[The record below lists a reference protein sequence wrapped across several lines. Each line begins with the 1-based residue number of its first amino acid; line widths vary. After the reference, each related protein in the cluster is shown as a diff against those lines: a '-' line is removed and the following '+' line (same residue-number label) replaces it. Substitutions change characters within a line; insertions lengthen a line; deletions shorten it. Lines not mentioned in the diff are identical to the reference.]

1 MPNGNAKKTVTVA
14 PKKKLKVRPPYRRPE
29 VYSPRLRILIDPIYV
44 QTANL
49 SSSSTY
55 HKYVSLARELV
66 SRGHYIYWCVPDT
79 DYEPN
84 DIENHPNV
92 AVIRTS
98 YIQDQF
104 VVDGLFTDDF
114 FNLFN
119 RISGRYHVDVMC
131 SSRNSLA
138 LTYKRTLDPPRFH
151 DEGGDHEYTDKTS
164 GLPLVLIE
172 EFPQTKA
179 RQFVGDAYW
188 LSQVLG
194 YAAADRNIFLSK
206 HNQSEVVEEALDVL
220 ASNRVSDIIDKSRII
235 PAGIECDELDAIY
248 KPDRWTVENGF
259 NVLCV
264 GRIFG
269 PSYAIMLEWV
279 NYLYK
284 AGESDTS
291 ITISLSGALSGPMR
305 KKLHRIGFD
314 LNNNIGRQ
322 LQLHENN
329 PRSNFLQMLQRYKAF
344 FCPLSHLD
352 HPTGLMEC
360 IYLGLPGVIPVSDYQ
375 QSFFE
380 DWPWVCEPRDKAMF
394 LALLK
399 EIQDDPAAARAKVLP
414 WRERIRTEFNAPDN
428 IAALA
433 DEIEDAA
440 RHNINRFRTSK
451 GVIDLCRDLKG
462 KRYSYVDVVGYLKRS
477 GRMGVS
483 IGDMSMR
490 TTFTYGRSSVNHAM
504 KCAGF
509 VDDCTGPLETYVRR
523 DVFDA

>member
-1 MPNGNAKKTVTVA
+1 
-14 PKKKLKVRPPYRRPE
+14 
-29 VYSPRLRILIDPIYV
+29 
-44 QTANL
+44 
-49 SSSSTY
+49 
-55 HKYVSLARELV
+55 
-66 SRGHYIYWCVPDT
+66 
-79 DYEPN
+79 
-84 DIENHPNV
+84 V

-119 RISGRYHVDVMC
+119 RISGKYHVDVLC
-131 SSRNSLA
+131 TSRNSLA

-188 LSQVLG
+188 LSQCLG
-194 YAAADRNIFLSK
+194 YAVADRNIFLSR

-220 ASNRVSDIIDKSRII
+220 AANRVTDIIEKSRII
-235 PAGIECDELDAIY
+235 PSGIECDELDKIY
-248 KPDRWTVENGF
+248 DPKRWTVEKGF
-259 NVLCV
+259 NTLCV

-269 PSYAIMLEWV
+269 PSYAIFLEWV

-284 AGESDTS
+284 AGRSDTS

-314 LNNNIGRQ
+314 LTNNLGRQ
-322 LQLHENN
+322 LQLYENN
-329 PRSNFLQMLQRYKAF
+329 PRSNFLVMLQKYHAF

-352 HPTGLMEC
+352 HPTGLLEC
-360 IYLGLPGVIPVSDYQ
+360 IYLGLPGIIPVSDYQ
-375 QSFFE
+375 QSFFA
-380 DWPWVCEPRDKAMF
+380 DWPWVCEAKDKVGF
-394 LALLK
+394 LALLN
-399 EIQDDPAAARAKVLP
+399 ELRSDPAGARKKVLP
-414 WRERIRTEFNAPDN
+414 WRERIRELYDAPTN

-433 DEIEDAA
+433 DEIDDIAH
-440 RHNINRFRTSK
+440 HNINRFRTSA
-451 GVIDLCRDLKG
+451 GVINLCRDLKG
-462 KRYSYVDVVGYLKRS
+462 KKYTYQDVVSYLKKA
-477 GRMGVS
+477 GHMGVS
-483 IGDMSMR
+483 IGDMTMR

-504 KCAGF
+504 KCAQF
-509 VDDCTGPLETYVRR
+509 VDDCTGPYETFVRR
-523 DVFDA
+523 DVFDRENGR